1 MKDLSPKH
9 KPLSKLGLLGGLLLS
24 ASVGMA
30 APSVSVKVTAPTGS
44 ASKEF
49 NSKIVKSM
57 LYTPCVDASGGAID
71 FGNVGTLTGTS
82 VDNSFDQ
89 FLIKVTGTNSDEAK
103 DGEVDFDLYFFLV
116 NIGADGSLAD
126 ITNSQFYQFSRYD
139 AFSTTPSGVSVYLD
153 QTATEATTNGVAR
166 PLLRAEDFSSTTIDE
181 TILGGTIAFDAFS
194 LPQGTWLAIAMLGDA
209 TGTGPAIDFKDPRTW
224 AAWDAVPFILGTPW
238 RTTSGTDSG
247 GTCN

>member
-103 DGEVDFDLYFFLV
+103 DGAYDFDLYVFIV
-116 NIGADGSLAD
+116 NIGASGTAAD
-126 ITNSQFYQFSRYD
+126 IANAQFYQFSRID
-139 AFSTTPSGVSVYLD
+139 AFGTTTGVTLD
-153 QTATEATTNGVAR
+153 IFALAANLDSNKM
-166 PLLRAEDFSSTTIDE
+166 LLRAADFSSATIDE
-181 TILGGTIAFDAFS
+181 TIMGGTIWFDQFS
-194 LPQGTWLAIAMLGDA
+194 LPQGTWMATAIVADNA
-209 TGTGPAIDFKDPRTW
+209 TVDFEDPKTW

-238 RTTSGTDSG
+238 RTTSGTDTG